1 MIRSALA
8 IVLAAAFAVPSL
20 MQPAA
25 AQPKGKAEKVDKKAA
40 GRKEVKGR
48 LPAHYSKIVD
58 DAQRDRIY
66 RIQAKYS
73 ARIEALQAQLD
84 TLQAERDAEIRA
96 VLTPEQ
102 QDQLD
107 TLVTDAKAARAEKA
121 AQKTKE
127 TKRNI
132 QQARAVKNKKAKQDD
147 K

>member
-1 MIRSALA
+1 MRSALV
-8 IVLAAAFAVPSL
+8 IVLATAFALPVL

-25 AQPKGKAEKVDKKAA
+25 AQPKGKADKVDKAPQ
-40 GRKEVKGR
+40 RKEVKGR

-102 QDQLD
+102 QQQLD

-121 AQKTKE
+121 AQKAKE

-132 QQARAVKNKKAKQDD
+132 QPARAVKKKAKQDD
-147 K
+147 KQ